1 MNDLERLA
9 ERFDQEVIPSL
20 KRAWDVQADT
30 RIPGVSLYD
39 HLVLTA
45 GFAVAMVEE
54 LCLRGKTPEE
64 ICGLPLSREELRT
77 LARLGGLF
85 HDLGKAR
92 IGKTEYRFHVERGM
106 EYAENLLNAWCVTGE
121 IRDVLLDVIGRH
133 HLDDGPVS
141 ALEKVVCLADSMAS
155 AGDRPE
161 LARAETREEFERVAE
176 RTFKLEE
183 ELFGKEPPLVFLMA
197 DVDAIKS
204 YVYETSNLSE
214 IRGGSE
220 ILVEVEQEIAEEFR
234 RELARECLIYCGGGN
249 LLAVLPVRQARDWD
263 RKIERL
269 YLEKTRVATATVVTS
284 PPVGYREIARG
295 LFPHDDASVRKLSG
309 EGIAGDLLFSHF
321 EALVEDRG
329 KRKNFGELVARL
341 SGDLQRKKQKK
352 LHAPFFET
360 LPIQVRCMSCGR
372 RAAEREELDELIC
385 GVCGAKRDWGRKEKR
400 GFVERFAGFLE
411 EQEGI
416 KSRPKPPKDLEE
428 LVGGEEG
435 QIALLYADGNN
446 MGDIL
451 QQATSPAFYRNFSE
465 ALRMATEE
473 ALFRAF
479 VQTFGREAFEEERRI
494 LPFEIVT
501 LGGDD
506 IVVLVPARASW
517 KLALNL
523 LRNFEGHEGI
533 LRIQE
538 IAGERLGK
546 ALRLSMSLGLAIAD
560 EKYPVSFLLGLA
572 ESLLKR
578 AKSLARKTQKN
589 TICHLWLRAPV
600 LIEDG
605 GRLLDTLY
613 RKADRGCTLTLR
625 PYTLD
630 QAVRLAEIAAEL
642 AVLPS
647 SQLRDFAE
655 VLEQGVRVSLN
666 FALYQVARMGEER
679 RERVIRLFR
688 DLGRLPE
695 EGESCF
701 FWVKRNGSWFTGLL
715 DAVELVELG
724 ASGVSLGEE
733 GSRVSASR

>member
-1 MNDLERLA
+1 MNDLGRLA
-9 ERFDQEVIPSL
+9 ERFDQEVVPSL

-64 ICGLPLSREELRT
+64 ICGLPLSREELRV

-92 IGKTEYRFHVERGM
+92 VGKTEYRFHVERGM
-106 EYAENLLNAWCVTGE
+106 EYAESLLASWRVVEE
-121 IRDVLLDVIGRH
+121 IRNALLGIIGRH
-133 HLDDGPVS
+133 HLSDGPVS

-161 LARAETREEFERVAE
+161 LARAETREEFERVTE
-176 RTFKLEE
+176 RTLQLEK
-183 ELFGKEPPLVFLMA
+183 ELFGEESPLVFLMA
-197 DVDAIKS
+197 DVDAVKS

-249 LLAVLPVRQARDWD
+249 LLAVLPVRQAKNWAW
-263 RKIERL
+263 KIERL
-269 YLEKTRVATATVVTS
+269 YLERTRLATATVVIS
-284 PPVGYREIARG
+284 PPVGYREVARG
-295 LFPHDDASVRKLSG
+295 LFPYDDASVRKLSG
-309 EGIAGDLLFSHF
+309 KGIAQDLLFSHF

-329 KRKNFGELVARL
+329 KRKNFGELVAWL
-341 SGDLQRKKQKK
+341 SSNLQRKKQEK
-352 LHAPFFET
+352 LYAPFFET
-360 LPIQVRCMSCGR
+360 LPVHVRCASCGR
-372 RAAEREELDELIC
+372 RAAEREEFDELIC

-400 GFVERFAGFLE
+400 GFVERFAEFLE
-411 EQEGI
+411 EQGGI
-416 KSRPKPPKDLEE
+416 KSRLEPPKDLEE

-435 QIALLYADGNN
+435 RIALLYADGNN

-473 ALFRAF
+473 ALFAAF
-479 VQTFGREAFEEERRI
+479 VQTFGREAFGKEKRV
-494 LPFEIVT
+494 LPFEIVA

-506 IVVLVPARASW
+506 VVVLVPARASW

-533 LRIQE
+533 RRIQE
-538 IAGERLGK
+538 TAGERLGK

-560 EKYPVSFLLGLA
+560 AKYPVSFLLNLA

-578 AKSLARKTQKN
+578 AKALARRTQKS

-605 GRLLDTLY
+605 GRLLEALY
-613 RKADRGCTLTLR
+613 RRGDRGCTLTLR

-630 QAVRLAEIAAEL
+630 QAVRLTEVAAEL
-642 AVLPS
+642 ATLPS

-666 FALYQVARMGEER
+666 FALYQAARMGEGR
-679 RERVIRLFR
+679 RETVIKLFR

-724 ASGVSLGEE
+724 ASGVPLGEE
-733 GSRVSASR
+733 RNRVSASR